1 MSSNQPELEGM
12 KGRILSGARPTGR
25 QHIGN
30 YFGALKNWVSL
41 QESYQCFYFVADIHA
56 MTTLA
61 DTKNIELNTREMVLD
76 WLAAGLDPEKSVL
89 FVQSQ
94 VPEVTE
100 LHTYLSMITP
110 MGWLQRVPS
119 FKEQVRMNPEGMNY
133 GLVGYPVLQ
142 TADII
147 IYKADTVPVGRDQV
161 PHVELSREIVRRFNG
176 EFGEIFPEPE
186 ALLSKSP
193 SIVGID
199 GQNKMSKSL
208 DNHIEL
214 AATPEET
221 IKRVKGMV
229 TDPQRARRTDPGR
242 PWVCNV
248 YSMHQLFSPES
259 VQSEVHEACINAS
272 IGCVQDKDLL
282 AKSINDTLEPFR
294 ERRRELEKTPDIVDE
309 ALREGNKKAREIA
322 IATMEEVRQAIGFI
336 K

>member
-1 MSSNQPELEGM
+1 
-12 KGRILSGARPTGR
+12 
-25 QHIGN
+25 
-30 YFGALKNWVSL
+30 
-41 QESYQCFYFVADIHA
+41 
-56 MTTLA
+56 
-61 DTKNIELNTREMVLD
+61 
-76 WLAAGLDPEKSVL
+76 
-89 FVQSQ
+89 
-94 VPEVTE
+94 
-100 LHTYLSMITP
+100 
-110 MGWLQRVPS
+110 
-119 FKEQVRMNPEGMNY
+119 MNY

>member
-119 FKEQVRMNPEGMNY
+119 FKEQVRKNPEGMNY

-186 ALLSKSP
+186 ALLSESP

-221 IKRVKGMV
+221 IKRVKDMV

-248 YSMHQLFSPES
+248 YSMHQLFSSES
-259 VQSEVHEACINAS
+259 VQSEVHEACITAS

-294 ERRRELEKTPDIVDE
+294 EKRRELEKTPDVVDE

-322 IATMEEVRQAIGFI
+322 IETMEEVRQAIGFI

>member
-56 MTTLA
+56 MTTLD

-119 FKEQVRMNPEGMNY
+119 FKEQLRANGEAMNY

-193 SIVGID
+193 SIIGTD

-221 IKRVKGMV
+221 RARVKNMV
-229 TDPQRARRTDPGR
+229 TDPQRARRTEPGR

-248 YSMHQLFSPES
+248 YALHQLFSSEEI
-259 VQSEVHEACINAS
+259 QLEVHEACTNAT
-272 IGCVQDKDLL
+272 IGCVEDKDLL
-282 AKSINDTLEPFR
+282 AKSINETLEPFR
-294 ERRRELEKTPDIVDE
+294 EKRRELENKPNIVDE
-309 ALREGNKKAREIA
+309 ALREGNEKAKAIA
-322 IATMEEVRQAIGFI
+322 IATMEEVREAIGFI